1 MSDDITN
8 SGKKIAANE
17 ALWIPSAERIANS
30 NATKFINQVKEKAG
44 FAGTT
49 FHDLWEWSVTNPETF
64 WDNVWDFGN
73 IIGDK
78 GSSRLSNK
86 AEKFWDFRYFPDAK
100 LNFAE
105 NFLKRRDDAPALI
118 FWGEEKVRKV
128 YSWKELYN
136 AVAKTA
142 AALKACG
149 VKAGDIIGGYVANM
163 PETTIAALATI
174 SIGAIWSSCSPD
186 FGISG
191 ALDRFGQ
198 VKPKVFFAVDGYYYK
213 SKEFN
218 NLEKIKEVVE
228 KVTSIEKT
236 VIIPYIGAGVPNG
249 ARTDCVLFE
258 DFLGGG
264 EAPTLEFEK
273 FPFDYPVY
281 ILFTSGTTGVPK
293 CIVHGAGGTLLQHK
307 KEQLIQCD
315 IKRDD
320 RVFYFTTCSWM
331 MWNWAT
337 SVLAEDATLLQYEG
351 MPLFPKADVL
361 FDMAQECGMTFFG
374 TSSKFLDTAF
384 KAGIDPMKTHD
395 LSKLRTVGVTGSPL
409 CQEACHFVY
418 DKIKKDVHLNVFSG
432 GTDIISS
439 FCMGNPISPVY
450 SEEMQ
455 GFGLGMNVRVYGEDG
470 KELPDGEQGELTCI
484 TPFASQPLKFWND
497 EGNKR
502 FISSYFS
509 KFDGCWC
516 HGDWLEIT
524 KNKGVFISG
533 RADAVLN
540 PSGVRIGTA
549 EIYSQVQKIEE
560 VVDCMAVGQRW
571 DNDERVILFV
581 VMKDGVE
588 LNEDIKKK
596 INKVIRE
603 NATPRHVPSKII
615 AVRGIPKT
623 NNGKIVELA
632 VKNVIHGKEVV
643 NKDSIEDPSLLED
656 FKNIPEL
663 QEP

>member
-1 MSDDITN
+1 MSNTP
-8 SGKKIAANE
+8 
-17 ALWIPSAERIANS
+17 LWTPSEERIANS
-30 NATKFINQVKEKAG
+30 NATKFMKQVKEKSG
-44 FAGTT
+44 FNGKT
-49 FHDLWEWSVTNPETF
+49 FREWSVNNPEPF
-64 WDNVWDFGN
+64 WDNVWDFGD

-78 GSSRLSNK
+78 GSSRISNGK
-86 AEKFWDFRYFPDAK
+86 EKFWEHRYFPDAK

-105 NFLKRRDDAPALI
+105 NFLKRQDNAPALI
-118 FWGEEKVRKV
+118 FWGEEKVRKI
-128 YSWKELYN
+128 YTWKELYD

-142 AALKACG
+142 AALRSIG
-149 VKAGDIIGGYVANM
+149 VSKGDIVGGYVANM

-198 VKPKVFFAVDGYYYK
+198 VKPKVFFAVDGYFYK
-213 SKEFN
+213 GKEFN
-218 NLEKIKEVVE
+218 NLEKIKSVVE
-228 KVTSIEKT
+228 QVTSIEKT
-236 VIIPYIGAGVPNG
+236 IIIPYIKAGLPAG
-249 ARTDCVLFE
+249 TRTECVLFN
-258 DFLGGG
+258 DFLGTGDV
-264 EAPTLEFEK
+264 PPLTFEK
-273 FPFDYPVY
+273 FPFDHPVY

-307 KEQLIQCD
+307 KEQLIHCD
-315 IKRDD
+315 IKPDD

-337 SVLAEDATLLQYEG
+337 SILAENATLMQYEG
-351 MPLFPKADVL
+351 MPLFPKPDVL
-361 FDMAQECGMTFFG
+361 FEMASSCGMTFFG
-374 TSSKFLDTAF
+374 TSSKFLDTAL
-384 KAGIDPMKTHD
+384 KAGINPMSTYNLD
-395 LSKLRTVGVTGSPL
+395 KLKTVGVTGSPL
-409 CQEACHFVY
+409 CQEACNFVY
-418 DKIKKDVHLNVFSG
+418 EKIKKDIHLNVFSG

-450 SEEMQ
+450 NEEMQ
-455 GFGLGMNVRVYGEDG
+455 GFGLGMNVHVYGPDG
-470 KELPDGEQGELTCI
+470 KEVPDGQQGELTCI
-484 TPFASQPLKFWND
+484 TPFASQPLKFWGD

-502 FISSYFS
+502 FISSYFE
-509 KFDGCWC
+509 KFDNCWC

-524 KNKGVFISG
+524 PNKGVFISG

-549 EIYSQVQKIEE
+549 EIYSQVQKVEE
-560 VVDCMAVGQRW
+560 VVDCMAVGQKW

-581 VMKDGVE
+581 VMRDGIA
-588 LNEDIKKK
+588 LTDDIKKK
-596 INKVIRE
+596 IKTIIRD
-603 NATPRHVPSKII
+603 NATPRHVPAKII

-632 VKNVIHGKEVV
+632 VKNVIHGQEVV
-643 NKDSIEDPSLLED
+643 NKDSIEDPSLLDD

-663 QEP
+663 QEAQKHFPP